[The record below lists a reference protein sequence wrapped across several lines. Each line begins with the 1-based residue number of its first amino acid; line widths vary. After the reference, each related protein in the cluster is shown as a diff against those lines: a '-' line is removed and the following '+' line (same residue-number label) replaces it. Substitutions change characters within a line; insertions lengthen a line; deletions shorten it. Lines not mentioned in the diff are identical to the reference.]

1 MDVGMGRERVGAGR
15 RKGMGNYGLNVINER
30 RIKSKIF
37 IYKYLKFINRI
48 QLCFLMQ
55 KVT

>member
-15 RKGMGNYGLNVINER
+15 RGIGNYGLNVINER

-37 IYKYLKFINRI
+37 IYKYL
-48 QLCFLMQ
+48 
-55 KVT
+55 